1 METAWAEGSESMTY
15 EQLEVNTE
23 IRLKEKQDGEGR
35 QKRKVKCTVIAKY
48 PHMCIVEDRKGRR
61 RGVAVGELIMNKVI
75 KQNTYLEALKGERR
89 TCNKKKSW
97 HKKGTKQEAEY
108 AP

>member
-1 METAWAEGSESMTY
+1 MTY
-15 EQLEVNTE
+15 EQLEINAEIKLREKTE
-23 IRLKEKQDGEGR
+23 DEKAR
-35 QKRKVKCTVIAKY
+35 RAVKYTVVAKY

-75 KQNTYLEALKGERR
+75 TQNTYLEALRGERR
-89 TCNKKKSW
+89 TCNKKRGW
-97 HKKGTKQEAEY
+97 HKGETKQEAEY

>member
-1 METAWAEGSESMTY
+1 M
-15 EQLEVNTE
+15 
-23 IRLKEKQDGEGR
+23 EGR
-35 QKRKVKCTVIAKY
+35 RCNTFERYHKKVYGSPEKVFLPAETERAVIAKY

-75 KQNTYLEALKGERR
+75 KQNTYLEALRGERR

>member
-1 METAWAEGSESMTY
+1 MGTAWVEGSESMTY

-23 IRLKEKQDGEGR
+23 ISLKEKSEDGR
-35 QKRKVKCTVIAKY
+35 NSRKIQYTIVSKY

-75 KQNTYLEALKGERR
+75 TQNTYLEALRGELR
-89 TCNKKKSW
+89 TCNKKRGW
-97 HKKGTKQEAEY
+97 HKKETKQEAVY
-108 AP
+108 AQ

>member
-1 METAWAEGSESMTY
+1 MTY

-48 PHMCIVEDRKGRR
+48 PHMCIVEDRKG
-61 RGVAVGELIMNKVI
+61 GGAVS
-75 KQNTYLEALKGERR
+75 QLENSL
-89 TCNKKKSW
+89 
-97 HKKGTKQEAEY
+97 
-108 AP
+108 